1 MIATFYYASAPESG
15 RLRAGCPFEPTVPY
29 AIPKRL
35 SKKTVIDVLRA
46 DKWPWSQIWWGVIF
60 FLIVH
65 YKPH

>member
-1 MIATFYYASAPESG
+1 
-15 RLRAGCPFEPTVPY
+15 VPY

-35 SKKTVIDVLRA
+35 SKKTVIDVPRA